1 MRTITA
7 HERDLILD
15 ITGEGLTPL
24 PAGAVEKD
32 LLITEVLHKMA
43 EIDDGELQLIFCG
56 GTCLSKA
63 HGLIGRMSEDI
74 DFKVVVPEGLSRS
87 LKRKRLGQL
96 KTQLI
101 SVLCNEGFLVPEKE
115 VIARDEN
122 GYISINIRYESRFGS
137 IASLRSEIKLELSAR
152 PLLLPFEQLP
162 VRSILALLIE
172 PIAAGIS
179 MNCLGVQE
187 SIGEKVLSFLR
198 RTAETLAGKIPEE
211 YDDRLIRHIYD
222 VSVINRRLPDLTS
235 TLSGEIFEK
244 MVMADAERFI
254 RQFPEFGIN
263 PVAEMYRSLEY
274 LESHKA
280 FAGQYNRFVEELVYG
295 DSLSFEDAKRVFISF
310 AKKVLSSINEKPER
324 LLYE

>member
-43 EIDDGELQLIFCG
+43 EIDDVGLQLIFCG

-96 KTQLI
+96 KTRLI
-101 SVLCNEGFLVPEKE
+101 SVLCNEGFIVPEKE

-122 GYISINIRYESRFGS
+122 GYICINIHYDSRFGA
-137 IASLRSEIKLELSAR
+137 IASLRPEIKLELSAR
-152 PLLLPFEQLP
+152 PLLLPFEPLL
-162 VRSILALLIE
+162 VRSILALLVE
-172 PIAAGIS
+172 PVAAEIS
-179 MNCLGVQE
+179 INCLGVQE

-198 RTAETLAGKIPEE
+198 RTAETLSGKISEE
-211 YDDRLIRHIYD
+211 SDDRLIRHIYD

-235 TLSGEIFEK
+235 TLSGEIFQK

-254 RQFPEFGIN
+254 SQFPEFRKN
-263 PVAEMYRSLEY
+263 PVAEMHRSLEY
-274 LESHKA
+274 LENNEA
-280 FAGQYNRFVEELVYG
+280 YAGQYNRFVEELVYG
-295 DSLSFEDAKRVFISF
+295 DFLSFEEAIRAFISF
-310 AKKVLSSINEKPER
+310 AQRLLLSINDKPER
-324 LLYE
+324 L

>member
-87 LKRKRLGQL
+87 LTRKRLGQL

-115 VIARDEN
+115 VIAQDEN

-137 IASLRSEIKLELSAR
+137 IASLRPEIKLELSAR
-152 PLLLPFEQLP
+152 PLLLPF
-162 VRSILALLIE
+162 
-172 PIAAGIS
+172 
-179 MNCLGVQE
+179 
-187 SIGEKVLSFLR
+187 
-198 RTAETLAGKIPEE
+198 
-211 YDDRLIRHIYD
+211 
-222 VSVINRRLPDLTS
+222 
-235 TLSGEIFEK
+235 
-244 MVMADAERFI
+244 
-254 RQFPEFGIN
+254 
-263 PVAEMYRSLEY
+263 
-274 LESHKA
+274 
-280 FAGQYNRFVEELVYG
+280 
-295 DSLSFEDAKRVFISF
+295 
-310 AKKVLSSINEKPER
+310 
-324 LLYE
+324 